1 MESTLFTTLTVTE
14 EASLSGGHWKKP
26 KPPVTPPVKPP
37 TTPAPTTTNNTTT
50 TTGIVSIITQ
60 ITGPAI
66 AIAPWGVAAAQSGS
80 NYNSSPITVGK

>member
-1 MESTLFTTLTVTE
+1 MESTLFTTLTATE

-37 TTPAPTTTNNTTT
+37 TPTTTNNTTT

-66 AIAPWGVAAAQSGS
+66 AIAPFGVAAAESGS
-80 NYNSSPITVGK
+80 NYNYSPIKVGK